1 MMFQGMLS
9 VGFFMSEDD
18 ISGLSNGKAGVFH
31 HGDGS
36 SIGVQLL
43 ACVCIIT
50 WSGTIALVINAVSY
64 VNGNW
69 CIILNK

>member
-1 MMFQGMLS
+1 MLS
-9 VGFFMSEDD
+9 VGFFMSSDS

-31 HGDGS
+31 GGDGS

-43 ACVCIIT
+43 AVLCIIA

-64 VNGNW
+64 CHCSVT
-69 CIILNK
+69 